1 MDRELA
7 QLTVQTVNHTDGT
20 IVVQL
25 AGEIDISSA
34 PILID
39 AFRDISAER
48 VPNVILDATR
58 ISFMDSTGLHALVD
72 GKRMIHEGGTN
83 LILVPSSQMRRVM
96 DLVFPEPLFAA
107 RVDSV
112 EEALALIGSFAETP
126 DIQRHLTDI
135 STPADRQE

>member
-1 MDRELA
+1 VDRELA

-126 DIQRHLTDI
+126 DIQRHLSDI